1 MSHKSLEII
10 TVQNGKLVIH
20 PYTDLEVQWEHVSND
35 FYLSF
40 MSYYQQANEILQS
53 SLDKNV
59 GLNTL
64 CMLEKVIEKINQKQ
78 VSKKDSFEKIYQQV
92 VQETLMELN
101 IA

>member
-1 MSHKSLEII
+1 MSVHSSEMI
-10 TVQNGKLVIH
+10 TFQNGRLVIK
-20 PYTDLEVQWEHVSND
+20 PCSDLNVQWGYVSND
-35 FYLSF
+35 FYLAF
-40 MSYYQQANEILQS
+40 MSCYQQANEILQS

-64 CMLEKVIEKINQKQ
+64 CMLEKVIKKINQKQ